1 MFSEKLK
8 ELRRRDGITQLE
20 MSKRLGVS
28 LGAVG
33 NWESG
38 KRTPDA
44 EMLVHI
50 ADTFGVTV
58 DYLLGR
64 AEDAGDLPG
73 DVERCIEQLRKRP
86 ELVSLVALA
95 GSASAEDVNRVIRVV
110 EAMIV

>member
-1 MFSEKLK
+1 MFAEKLK
-8 ELRRRDGITQLE
+8 EIRRRDGITQLQAA
-20 MSKRLGVS
+20 KILGVS

-44 EMLVHI
+44 EMLVQI

-64 AEDAGDLPG
+64 TEDGGSTPTET
-73 DVERCIEQLRKRP
+73 ERCIEQLKKRP
-86 ELVSLVALA
+86 ELVALVTLMQNADE
-95 GSASAEDVNRVIRVV
+95 GDVKRITRVV

>member
-8 ELRRRDGITQLE
+8 EIRRRDGITQLQAA
-20 MSKRLGVS
+20 KQLGVS

-44 EMLVHI
+44 EMLVRI
-50 ADTFGVTV
+50 ADTFGVTT

-64 AEDAGDLPG
+64 TDDSGSTPTEAD
-73 DVERCIEQLRKRP
+73 RCIEQLRKRP
-86 ELVSLVALA
+86 ELVNLVSLTMK
-95 GSASAEDVNRVIRVV
+95 ASPEDVNRVIRVI

>member
-8 ELRRRDGITQLE
+8 EIRRRDGITQLQAA
-20 MSKRLGVS
+20 KQLGVS

-44 EMLVHI
+44 DMLVQI

-64 AEDAGDLPG
+64 TEDSGSTSTETD
-73 DVERCIEQLRKRP
+73 RCIEQLRKRP
-86 ELVSLVALA
+86 ELVSLVSLTAK
-95 GSASAEDVNRVIRVV
+95 ASPEDISRVIRVI

>member
-20 MSKRLGVS
+20 AARRIGVS

-44 EMLVHI
+44 DMLVHI
-50 ADTFGVTV
+50 ADLFGVSV

-64 AEDAGDLPG
+64 ADDAGTTPTE
-73 DVERCIEQLRKRP
+73 VERCIDQLKKRP
-86 ELVSLVALA
+86 ELVALVSLTKN
-95 GSASAEDVNRVIRVV
+95 ASTEDVNRVIRVV

>member
-8 ELRRRDGITQLE
+8 EIRRRDGITQNQAAKQLD
-20 MSKRLGVS
+20 VS

-38 KRTPDA
+38 KRMPDA
-44 EMLVHI
+44 DMLVRI
-50 ADTFGVTV
+50 ADTFGVST

-64 AEDAGDLPG
+64 TEDGGSMPTETD
-73 DVERCIEQLRKRP
+73 RCIEQLKKRP
-86 ELVSLVALA
+86 ELVALVSLL
-95 GSASAEDVNRVIRVV
+95 SNASPDDVNRAIRVI

>member
-8 ELRRRDGITQLE
+8 EIRRRDGITQLQAA
-20 MSKRLGVS
+20 RQLGVS

-44 EMLVHI
+44 EMLVQI

-64 AEDAGDLPG
+64 TNDGGSAPTE
-73 DVERCIEQLRKRP
+73 VERCIDQLKKRP
-86 ELVSLVALA
+86 ELVSLVTLT
-95 GSASAEDVNRVIRVV
+95 SKSSPDDVNRVIRVI

>member
-8 ELRRRDGITQLE
+8 ELRRRDGITQLQAA
-20 MSKRLGVS
+20 KHLGVS

-64 AEDAGDLPG
+64 ADDAGTAPTE
-73 DVERCIEQLRKRP
+73 VERCIDQLKKRP
-86 ELVSLVALA
+86 ELVTLVSLTKN
-95 GSASAEDVNRVIRVV
+95 ASTDDVNRVIRVI

>member
-1 MFSEKLK
+1 MFAEKLK
-8 ELRRRDGITQLE
+8 EIRRRDGITQLQAA
-20 MSKRLGVS
+20 KILGVS

-44 EMLVHI
+44 EMLVQI

-64 AEDAGDLPG
+64 TEDGGSTPTET
-73 DVERCIEQLRKRP
+73 ERCMEMLKKRP
-86 ELVSLVALA
+86 ELVALVSLMQNATE
-95 GSASAEDVNRVIRVV
+95 GDVKRITRVV

>member
-8 ELRRRDGITQLE
+8 EIRRRDGITQLQAA
-20 MSKRLGVS
+20 KLLDVS

-44 EMLVHI
+44 EMLVRI

-64 AEDAGDLPG
+64 TEDGGSTPTEVD
-73 DVERCIEQLRKRP
+73 RCIDQLKKRP
-86 ELVSLVALA
+86 ELVNLVTLTSIAA
-95 GSASAEDVNRVIRVV
+95 PEDVNRVIRVI

>member
-1 MFSEKLK
+1 MFREKLK
-8 ELRRRDGITQLE
+8 EIRKREGITQQE
-20 MSKRLGVS
+20 AARRLGVS

-44 EMLVHI
+44 EMLGRI
-50 ADTFGVTV
+50 ADTFGVSV

-64 AEDAGDLPG
+64 EEDEGSVPTELD
-73 DVERCIEQLRKRP
+73 RCIEQLKKRP
-86 ELVSLVALA
+86 ELVNLLSLTRN
-95 GSASAEDVNRVIRVV
+95 ASQEDIQRVIRVI